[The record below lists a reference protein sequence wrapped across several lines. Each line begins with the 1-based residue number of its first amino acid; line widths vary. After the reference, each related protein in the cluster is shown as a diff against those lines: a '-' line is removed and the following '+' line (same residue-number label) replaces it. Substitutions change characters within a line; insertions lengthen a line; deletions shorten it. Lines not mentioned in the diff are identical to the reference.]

1 MTVLCLAAE
10 VRSLKAQ
17 TASTDEDESMF
28 EVEHVSPPALD
39 GLEDNALAQA
49 KLVEAL
55 HTLQQLRPS
64 TIKDHDRAVR
74 GLQEVLAIVSD
85 SAESEML
92 GPIDWRKFGERLRVR
107 RLAAGHTQDTLG
119 AKVGV
124 TGTTIRALELHKRKA
139 RRGLMLRLLAVPDLN
154 LRVSDIELSAERSAG
169 SRWTPTSWLGATYDP
184 IGMITDL
191 ADTLNSSSG
200 QLEQTYVYVDTQSA
214 KDWIATSST
223 PEYDA
228 ANRSPVPL
236 EPMAKRIAETIG
248 EHALSTTVLGC
259 GDGRTEA
266 RLLTELEQHLRL
278 PAQSEV
284 FLLDI
289 SHALL
294 NTAYRHFRET
304 LPNLTTYTVHGNF
317 LELPRLP
324 MLVGSLRGRRRL
336 HVMLGYTLVNL
347 NDELRYFRDI
357 LNCCPT
363 GDLFLCDVNI
373 ALAPAADREQI
384 KRIDPIATGKVRS
397 SHATWLS
404 GIIRRYCNGADQ
416 IKLHTELAPLGGIPG
431 SYGFD
436 LIATVKMRDGQ
447 PDRRFLMQRLR
458 RYDPKQLTDCLAE
471 LGWKTIERI
480 DYGTGGKKTMSLLL
494 LQKQ

>member
-1 MTVLCLAAE
+1 M
-10 VRSLKAQ
+10 KAQ
-17 TASTDEDESMF
+17 TASTDEDESLF

-191 ADTLNSSSG
+191 TNILNSPSG

-214 KDWIATSST
+214 KDWIASASS
-223 PEYDA
+223 PDYEESSRA
-228 ANRSPVPL
+228 PVPVAA
-236 EPMAKRIAETIG
+236 MAKRIAEVVG
-248 EHALSTTVLGC
+248 EQALSVSALGC
-259 GDGRTEA
+259 GDGKTEA
-266 RLLTELEQHLRL
+266 RLLTSLEQHLRY
-278 PAQSEV
+278 PAQTEV
-284 FLLDI
+284 FLVDI

-294 NTAYRHFRET
+294 NTAYRHFRGT
-304 LPNLTTYTVHGNF
+304 LPKLTTYTVHGNF
-317 LELPRLP
+317 LEMPRLP
-324 MLVGSLRGRRRL
+324 MLVSPLHGRRRL
-336 HVMLGYTLVNL
+336 HVMLGYTLINL
-347 NDELRYFRDI
+347 NDELRYFRDT
-357 LNCCPT
+357 LSCCSS
-363 GDLFLCDVNI
+363 GDLFLFDLYI
-373 ALAPAADREQI
+373 ALAPATDRDQI
-384 KRIDPIATGKVRS
+384 RRIDPGAGGKVRETNA
-397 SHATWLS
+397 HLFQ
-404 GIIRRYCNGADQ
+404 GLIRRYCSGADQ
-416 IKLHTELAPLGGIPG
+416 IKMSLELAPLGGVPG

-436 LIATVKMRDGQ
+436 VVARVSMRDGQ

-458 RYDPKQLTDCLAE
+458 RYDPKQLSDSLAE

-480 DYGTGGKKTMSLLL
+480 DYGTGGKKTMALIL